1 VKLLQYMQGE
11 DDDRP
16 NTNQVK
22 VVFIPVVKYKHD
34 RSMQAKLSHTYTDL
48 YNSPSDQPTC
58 SLSIRLT
65 SVRVADHQAEG
76 SRYA

>member
-1 VKLLQYMQGE
+1 MQGE

-34 RSMQAKLSHTYTDL
+34 RSMQAKLSQPA
-48 YNSPSDQPTC
+48 PSVFGLHRLGWQTIKQKDQDMHKADDTPGT
-58 SLSIRLT
+58 SLRK
-65 SVRVADHQAEG
+65 A
-76 SRYA
+76 